1 MSSRL
6 AKLTLALAVV
16 STPGWAAV
24 IDFEGVP
31 SVGNP
36 IRSGTLSVDGFDFTS
51 DHFHIIDS
59 PGACLFGGCVSPEQY
74 IFEEAGPLGEAITMT
89 RTGGGTFSLDLFD
102 ADQAFNNT
110 TAAAAG
116 GFPNASFFDV
126 FITFGGGG
134 TTLLTFGGDNM
145 PSFQTFGVGLDNVVS
160 AVFSGRSVTG
170 GPGGI
175 AIDNINVRVGGE
187 TPVPEPGTLLLL
199 GAGMAALGR
208 RRLRKV

>member
-16 STPGWAAV
+16 GTPAWAAV

-31 SVGNP
+31 SAGNP
-36 IRSGTLSVDGFDFTS
+36 IRSGTLTVDGFDFTS

-59 PGACLFGGCVSPEQY
+59 PGICLFGGCVSPEQY
-74 IFEEAGPLGEAITMT
+74 IWEEAGPLGLPITMT
-89 RTGGGTFSLDLFD
+89 KSGGGTFSFDGFD
-102 ADQAFNNT
+102 ADQAFNNS

-134 TTLLTFGGDNM
+134 TTLLSFGGDNA
-145 PSFQTFGVGLDNVVS
+145 PSFQTFGVGLNNVVS

-170 GPGGI
+170 GPGGV
-175 AIDNINVRVGGE
+175 AIDNISVRVGE

-208 RRLRKV
+208 RQLRRQ

>member
-1 MSSRL
+1 MSTRL

-16 STPGWAAV
+16 STPAWAAV

-31 SVGNP
+31 SAGNQ
-36 IRSGTLSVDGFDFTS
+36 IRSGTLTVDGFDFMS
-51 DHFHIIDS
+51 SHFHIIDS
-59 PGACLFGGCVSPEQY
+59 PGICQFGGCVSPEQY
-74 IFEEAGPLGEAITMT
+74 IWEEAGSLGLPITMT
-89 RTGGGTFSLDLFD
+89 KSGGGTFSFDSFD
-102 ADQAFNNT
+102 ADQPFIDSA
-110 TAAAAG
+110 AAAAG

-134 TTLLTFGGDNM
+134 TTLLSFGGDNA
-145 PSFQTFGVGLDNVVS
+145 PSFQTFGVGLNNVVS

-175 AIDNINVRVGGE
+175 AIDNINVRVGE

-208 RRLRKV
+208 RRLRRQ

>member
-1 MSSRL
+1 MSTRL
-6 AKLTLALAVV
+6 AKLTLALAVF
-16 STPGWAAV
+16 STPAWAAV

-31 SVGNP
+31 NTGNS
-36 IRSGTLSVDGFDFTS
+36 IRSGTLTVDGFDFTS
-51 DHFHIIDS
+51 DHFHIIDNPS
-59 PGACLFGGCVSPEQY
+59 CLFGGCVTPVKY
-74 IFEEAGPLGEAITMT
+74 IFEEAGSLGLPITMT
-89 RTGGGTFSLDLFD
+89 RTGGGTFSFDLFD
-102 ADQAFNNT
+102 ADQAFNDSG
-110 TAAAAG
+110 AAAAG

-134 TTLLTFGGDNM
+134 TTLLTFGGDNA
-145 PSFQTFGVGLDNVVS
+145 PSFQTFGVGLNNVVS

>member
-1 MSSRL
+1 MSIRL

-16 STPGWAAV
+16 STPAWAAV

-31 SVGNP
+31 GVGNP
-36 IRSGTLSVDGFDFTS
+36 IPPGVLTVDGFDFTS
-51 DHFHIIDS
+51 GHFHVTGD
-59 PGACLFGGCVSPEQY
+59 PGLCTLGGCVLPATY
-74 IFEEAGPLGEAITMT
+74 LGEEAGSLGLPITMT
-89 RTGGGTFSLDLFD
+89 KSGGGTFSFDGFD
-102 ADQAFNNT
+102 ADQLFINSA
-110 TAAAAG
+110 AAAAG
-116 GFPNASFFDV
+116 GFPNASVFDV
-126 FITFGGGG
+126 FITFADAS
-134 TTLLTFGGDNM
+134 TTLLSLGGDGV

-175 AIDNINVRVGGE
+175 AIDNITVRAGE

>member
-1 MSSRL
+1 MISRL

-16 STPGWAAV
+16 STPAWAAV

-31 SVGNP
+31 SSGNP
-36 IRSGTLSVDGFDFTS
+36 IRSGTLTVDGFDFTS
-51 DHFHIIDS
+51 GHFHIIDS
-59 PGACLFGGCVSPEQY
+59 PGSCQFGGCVSPDQY
-74 IFEEAGPLGEAITMT
+74 IWEEAGTGFGLPITMT
-89 RTGGGTFSLDLFD
+89 RTGGGTFSFDLFD
-102 ADQAFNNT
+102 ADQAFNDSA
-110 TAAAAG
+110 AAAAG
-116 GFPNASFFDV
+116 GFPNASVFDV

-134 TTLLTFGGDNM
+134 TTLLSFGGDNM

-170 GPGGI
+170 GTGGI
-175 AIDNINVRVGGE
+175 AIDNINVRVSE

>member
-1 MSSRL
+1 MSTRL

-16 STPGWAAV
+16 STPAWAAV
-24 IDFEGVP
+24 IDFESVP
-31 SVGNP
+31 NTGNS
-36 IRSGTLSVDGFDFTS
+36 IRSGTLTVDGFDFTS
-51 DHFHIIDS
+51 GHFHIIDTL
-59 PGACLFGGCVSPEQY
+59 ACLFGGCVPPTKY
-74 IFEEAGPLGEAITMT
+74 IFEEAGPLGQPITMT
-89 RTGGGTFSLDLFD
+89 RTGGGTFSFDLFD
-102 ADQAFNNT
+102 ADQSFNDSA
-110 TAAAAG
+110 AAAAG
-116 GFPNASFFDV
+116 GFPNASVFDV

-134 TTLLTFGGDNM
+134 TTLLSFGGDNA

-175 AIDNINVRVGGE
+175 AIDNITVRPGGE

-208 RRLRKV
+208 RRLRRQ